1 MSNILKAFINIVNN
15 YQVNVS
21 NITSGNNRANNMGEG
36 LESYVKD
43 AFSGTFSE
51 QDKKKKK
58 EKFRDNFS
66 YEGSKTRIPDLILKN
81 GDAIEIKKT
90 EVLGDLQLNSSHP
103 KAILK
108 SSYNISDECKNCEEQ
123 PWDYKD
129 IVYTMGHIP
138 KESKILKSLWFVY
151 GTCYAA
157 KEEVYKEVELEVK
170 ETLKTTDKL
179 DIDINCK
186 ELGKVKNIDS
196 LKVTY
201 LRIRGMWVIKHP
213 SKIYDDLYQQT
224 NEIFSLVAII
234 PIDKYNN
241 FPKEDRDIIESTN
254 SVTITDEKISD
265 PNNAANTINIK
276 LVLFKVTQ

>member
-1 MSNILKAFINIVNN
+1 
-15 YQVNVS
+15 
-21 NITSGNNRANNMGEG
+21 
-36 LESYVKD
+36 
-43 AFSGTFSE
+43 
-51 QDKKKKK
+51 
-58 EKFRDNFS
+58 
-66 YEGSKTRIPDLILKN
+66 
-81 GDAIEIKKT
+81 
-90 EVLGDLQLNSSHP
+90 
-103 KAILK
+103 
-108 SSYNISDECKNCEEQ
+108 
-123 PWDYKD
+123 
-129 IVYTMGHIP
+129 MGHIP
-138 KESKILKSLWFVY
+138 KESKTLKSLWFVY

-224 NEIFSLVAII
+224 NEIFSLVAVI
-234 PIDKYNN
+234 PIDKYNS

-265 PNNAANTINIK
+265 PNNAANKINIK